1 VRRFDF
7 IKAKYMKMDTKA
19 KGARNPARLKTNNSK
34 HSGNGTGKKP
44 DRSGSRTKRTKGQL
58 PGIEQGELIGSR
70 QRLLATY
77 EHAPIGIIENS
88 LEGNYVNC
96 FDGAG

>member
-1 VRRFDF
+1 
-7 IKAKYMKMDTKA
+7 MKMDSKTKA
-19 KGARNPARLKTNNSK
+19 ASNPARLKTNNSK
-34 HSGNGTGKKP
+34 HTGSDTGKKP
-44 DRSGSRTKRTKGQL
+44 DRSVTRTKRAKGQL
-58 PGIEQGELIGSR
+58 PGIKPGESIGSR

-96 FDGAG
+96 FDGVG